1 MYEELAY
8 KIMKMSSSIMD
19 TDPLLSII
27 FELLEFDDF
36 ECRSSSSADKRFGLI
51 MMEFL
56 DKIIKDEDSRR
67 DNILAILT
75 RSISILNRPKHLS
88 PELGLFV
95 LWIVG
100 AFFEFLAESPSD
112 LIAQLLDYLN
122 VQATCDEI
130 KASAIVS
137 FIKIIVKYV
146 EIDMVSL
153 SAIKQLTHSMK
164 TNYDTS
170 DLVHEKI
177 DFLLE
182 SHLHQPTGTTIST
195 GLYLSHA
202 DLKRKVLESLHELID
217 DMNLSTLTTTE
228 SPKKSGLHFEPYSQ
242 APPGITPWPWTP
254 SNIQTIFVSPDSR
267 DITNDQLD
275 RLFSEDILD
284 QRDST
289 LQTSVYSS
297 QMMERLLSD
306 SSAPMQK
313 TRPKE
318 SKLDKTSPEINNK
331 EDTILSSSLFLG
343 IL

>member
-27 FELLEFDDF
+27 FELLEFDEL
-36 ECRSSSSADKRFGLI
+36 ECLSFRSADKSFGLI

-75 RSISILNRPKHLS
+75 KSISILNRPKHLS

-95 LWIVG
+95 FWIVG

-122 VQATCDEI
+122 VQAPCDEI

-146 EIDMVSL
+146 EIDVVSL

-182 SHLHQPTGTTIST
+182 NHLHQPMGTTISI

-217 DMNLSTLTTTE
+217 DVKSGTLTTE
-228 SPKKSGLHFEPYSQ
+228 SPKKTGLHFEPYSQ

-254 SNIQTIFVSPDSR
+254 SNIQTIFVSPDPR

-275 RLFSEDILD
+275 RLFSEEILD

-289 LQTSVYSS
+289 LQSSAYSS

-306 SSAPMQK
+306 SSAPMQD
-313 TRPKE
+313 PHPQE
-318 SKLDKTSPEINNK
+318 SKLDKTSPEMNNN